1 VAPDSS
7 ALGEGRS
14 DRFRVGETIVTAGR
28 TVSAADIEA
37 FAHLTGDEN
46 PLHLDE
52 AFAAK
57 QMFGGRV
64 AHGLLT
70 LSVTLGL
77 WYRAGLF
84 DGVIVVFLG
93 IEKLR
98 FLKPVPPGE
107 TLTSRV
113 TTVQREPTERGDRA
127 ELQNVTENA
136 AGEAVLTFTARIL
149 LNAPR

>member
-1 VAPDSS
+1 VVPESIAP
-7 ALGEGRS
+7 GEGPS

-28 TVSAADIEA
+28 TISAADIET

-52 AFAAK
+52 AYSAK
-57 QMFGGRV
+57 QLFGGRV

-98 FLKPVPPGE
+98 FLKPVRPGE

-113 TTVQREPTERGDRA
+113 TIVQREPSERGDRA
-127 ELQNVTENA
+127 ELQNVTANSS
-136 AGEAVLTFTARIL
+136 GDAVLTFTARIL
-149 LNAPR
+149 VNAPR